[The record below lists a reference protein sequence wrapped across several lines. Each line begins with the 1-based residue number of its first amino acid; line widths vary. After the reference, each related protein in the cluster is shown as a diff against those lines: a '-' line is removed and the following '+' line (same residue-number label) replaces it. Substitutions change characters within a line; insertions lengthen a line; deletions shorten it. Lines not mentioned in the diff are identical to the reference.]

1 MDPTRDFRHGRSALG
16 LRKLIGMSR
25 LAALVL
31 GGVFATLA
39 CLAPAVPVVV
49 LHSRGESTTA
59 IPVGW
64 WLACYAVFFAALVTT
79 MWLAEIV
86 SRRLRS
92 LAFAVQVV
100 AAPVLV
106 LAAPGFG
113 WTSILLVFNA
123 AMSAGLVRPPVAAA
137 LIAANTAVI
146 AAAASPSPSALEIAM
161 GAMLYLVL
169 QAAAYLSLL
178 AMLREGEARLR
189 LSEANVRLRAAA
201 ALLAES
207 SRTQERLRIARE
219 LHDLVGHQLTVL
231 SLELEIAS
239 HQAKG
244 AAAES
249 VGRARAVTRGLLAD
263 VRGTVGEMRGGDRRL
278 GEALATVVAD
288 LPEPSVHLR
297 VDEAAVVD
305 EARTAALVRCAQE
318 VITNAIRHSH
328 AANLWIEVADEGDA
342 LVFEARDDGVGAR
355 EVVLG
360 NGLRGIAERIE
371 ALGGTVEF
379 RGRDGFR
386 VRAEVPV
393 G

>member
-1 MDPTRDFRHGRSALG
+1 MDPTRDFRHGRSEPR

-25 LAALVL
+25 MAAQLL

-49 LHSRGESTTA
+49 MHSRGEWTTL

-64 WLACYAVFFAALVTT
+64 WLACYAVFFVALVVA

-86 SRRLRS
+86 SHRLRS
-92 LAFAVQVV
+92 AAFAVQVV

-106 LAAPGFG
+106 LTAPGFG
-113 WTSILLVFNA
+113 WTAILLVFNA
-123 AMSAGLVRPPVAAA
+123 ALSAALVRARVAAA
-137 LIAANTAVI
+137 LIAANTAVV
-146 AAAASPSPSALEIAM
+146 AASALPSSSALEIAM
-161 GAMLYLVL
+161 GSMLYLVL
-169 QAAAYLSLL
+169 QAAAYLGLL
-178 AMLREGEARLR
+178 AMLREGESRLR

-207 SRTQERLRIARE
+207 SRAQERLRIARE
-219 LHDLVGHQLTVL
+219 LHDLIGHQLTVL
-231 SLELEIAS
+231 ALELEVAS
-239 HQAKG
+239 HQAEG
-244 AAAES
+244 EAAES
-249 VGRARAVTRGLLAD
+249 VGRARAVTRSLLAD

-278 GEALATVVAD
+278 GEALESVVAD

-305 EARTAALVRCAQE
+305 EARTAALIRCSQE

-328 AANLWIEVADEGDA
+328 AANLWIEVAAEGDA
-342 LVFEARDDGVGAR
+342 LVFEARDDGVGAA

-360 NGLRGIAERIE
+360 NGLRGIAERVE
-371 ALGGTVEF
+371 ALGGTVDF

-386 VRAEVPV
+386 VRAEVPA

>member
-1 MDPTRDFRHGRSALG
+1 MDPTRDFRHGRSEPR

-25 LAALVL
+25 MAAQLL

-49 LHSRGESTTA
+49 MHSRGEWTTA

-64 WLACYAVFFAALVTT
+64 WLACYAVFFVALVVA

-86 SRRLRS
+86 SHRLRS
-92 LAFAVQVV
+92 AAFAVQVV

-106 LAAPGFG
+106 LTAPGFG
-113 WTSILLVFNA
+113 WTAILLVFNA
-123 AMSAGLVRPPVAAA
+123 ALSAALVRARVAAA
-137 LIAANTAVI
+137 LIAANTAVV
-146 AAAASPSPSALEIAM
+146 AASALPSSSALEIAM
-161 GAMLYLVL
+161 GSMLYLVL
-169 QAAAYLSLL
+169 QAAAYLGLL
-178 AMLREGEARLR
+178 AMLREGESRLR

-207 SRTQERLRIARE
+207 SRAQERLRIARE
-219 LHDLVGHQLTVL
+219 LHDLIGHQLTVL
-231 SLELEIAS
+231 ALELEVAS
-239 HQAKG
+239 HQAEG
-244 AAAES
+244 EAAES
-249 VGRARAVTRGLLAD
+249 VGRARAVTRSLLAD

-278 GEALATVVAD
+278 GEALESVVAD

-305 EARTAALVRCAQE
+305 EARTAALIRCSQE

-328 AANLWIEVADEGDA
+328 AANLWIEVAAEGDA
-342 LVFEARDDGVGAR
+342 LVFEARDDGVGAA

-360 NGLRGIAERIE
+360 NGLRGIAERVE
-371 ALGGTVEF
+371 ALGGTVDF

-386 VRAEVPV
+386 VRAEVPA

>member
-1 MDPTRDFRHGRSALG
+1 MDPTRDFRHGRSEPR

-25 LAALVL
+25 MAAQLL

-49 LHSRGESTTA
+49 MHSRGEWTTL

-64 WLACYAVFFAALVTT
+64 WLACYAVFFVALVVA

-86 SRRLRS
+86 SHRLRS
-92 LAFAVQVV
+92 AAFAVQVV
-100 AAPVLV
+100 SAPVLV
-106 LAAPGFG
+106 LTAPGFG
-113 WTSILLVFNA
+113 WTAILLVFNA
-123 AMSAGLVRPPVAAA
+123 ALSAALVRARVAAA
-137 LIAANTAVI
+137 LIAANTAVV
-146 AAAASPSPSALEIAM
+146 AASALPSSSALEIAM
-161 GAMLYLVL
+161 GSMLYLVL
-169 QAAAYLSLL
+169 QAAAYLGLL
-178 AMLREGEARLR
+178 AMLREGESRLR

-207 SRTQERLRIARE
+207 SRAQERLRIARE
-219 LHDLVGHQLTVL
+219 LHDLIGHQLTVL
-231 SLELEIAS
+231 ALELEVAS
-239 HQAKG
+239 HQAEG
-244 AAAES
+244 EAAES
-249 VGRARAVTRGLLAD
+249 VGRARAVTRSLLAD

-278 GEALATVVAD
+278 GEALESVVAD

-305 EARTAALVRCAQE
+305 EARTAALIRCSQE

-328 AANLWIEVADEGDA
+328 AANLWIEVAAEGDA
-342 LVFEARDDGVGAR
+342 LVFEARDDGVGAA

-360 NGLRGIAERIE
+360 NGLRGIAERVE
-371 ALGGTVEF
+371 ALGGTVDF

-386 VRAEVPV
+386 VRAEVPA

>member
-1 MDPTRDFRHGRSALG
+1 
-16 LRKLIGMSR
+16 MSR
-25 LAALVL
+25 MAAQLL

-49 LHSRGESTTA
+49 MHSRGEWTTA

-64 WLACYAVFFAALVTT
+64 WLACYAVFFVALVVA

-86 SRRLRS
+86 SHRLRS
-92 LAFAVQVV
+92 AAFAVQVV

-106 LAAPGFG
+106 LTAPGFG
-113 WTSILLVFNA
+113 WTAILLVFNA
-123 AMSAGLVRPPVAAA
+123 ALSAALVRARVAAA
-137 LIAANTAVI
+137 LIAANTAVV
-146 AAAASPSPSALEIAM
+146 AASALPSSSALEIAM
-161 GAMLYLVL
+161 GSMLYLVL
-169 QAAAYLSLL
+169 QAAAYLGLL
-178 AMLREGEARLR
+178 AMLREGESRLR

-207 SRTQERLRIARE
+207 SRAQERLRIARE
-219 LHDLVGHQLTVL
+219 LHDLIGHQLTVL
-231 SLELEIAS
+231 ALELEVAS
-239 HQAKG
+239 HQAEG
-244 AAAES
+244 EAAES
-249 VGRARAVTRGLLAD
+249 VGRARAVTRSLLAD

-278 GEALATVVAD
+278 GEALESVVAD

-305 EARTAALVRCAQE
+305 EARTAALIRCSQE

-328 AANLWIEVADEGDA
+328 AANLWIEVAAEGDA
-342 LVFEARDDGVGAR
+342 LVFEARDDGVGAA

-360 NGLRGIAERIE
+360 NGLRGIAERVE
-371 ALGGTVEF
+371 ALGGTVDF

-386 VRAEVPV
+386 VRAEVPA